1 MNSLLEDSM
10 NKSLT
15 AERALNKLIDTS
27 QVIERR
33 MGVRDVEGK
42 RINEA
47 LRLLAR
53 GKVTESRGS
62 RQQLAYLDFLRR
74 TRELVGNPGVALCA
88 VGLGQSA
95 IANMKDRARV
105 DLPFNLKQR
114 EDITQNDHLRRV
126 TDFYFGNGLS
136 RSKDNATNSLRRH

>member
-1 MNSLLEDSM
+1 MNPLLEDPS

-53 GKVTESRGS
+53 GKVTQLRGFK
-62 RQQLAYLDFLRR
+62 QQLAYLDFLRR
-74 TRELVGNPGVALCA
+74 TRGLVGNPGVALCA

-95 IANMKDRARV
+95 IANMKHRARV
-105 DLPFNLKQR
+105 DLPFILKQR
-114 EDITQNDHLRRV
+114 EDITQNDHLRKV
-126 TDFYFGNGLS
+126 TDFYLGNVLS
-136 RSKDNATNSLRRH
+136 RSKANTTDSLC